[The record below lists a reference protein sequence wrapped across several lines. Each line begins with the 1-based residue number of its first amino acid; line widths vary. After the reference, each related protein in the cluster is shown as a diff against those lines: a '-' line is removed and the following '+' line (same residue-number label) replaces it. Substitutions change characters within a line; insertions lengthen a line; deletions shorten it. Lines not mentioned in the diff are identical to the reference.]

1 MSQHHQ
7 RLKTSKHWK
16 KTLITLFHEPFH
28 SMLCIAPN
36 IPYSTSP
43 MIKKKRLW
51 RHPRAQG
58 VLAGSA
64 KWIRCWDWHWSRPS
78 AAALA
83 KMSGTTEIFPKSTGK
98 TWQNR
103 HNLNSSGLWNYHN
116 YHNYHQVLKL
126 DMFLH
131 LHALANSS
139 SKRRLLILKNFARR
153 KIGKPNNPLGD
164 SIVQIVAAKI
174 PASWSSV

>member
-1 MSQHHQ
+1 
-7 RLKTSKHWK
+7 
-16 KTLITLFHEPFH
+16 
-28 SMLCIAPN
+28 MLCIAPN

-51 RHPRAQG
+51 RHPHAQG

-78 AAALA
+78 ATALA
-83 KMSGTTEIFPKSTGK
+83 KENVWNYWDISKVNR
-98 TWQNR
+98 QNR

-116 YHNYHQVLKL
+116 YPQVLKL
-126 DMFLH
+126 DIFF
-131 LHALANSS
+131 ALANSS
-139 SKRRLLILKNFARR
+139 WKRDCWSWRISPAEK
-153 KIGKPNNPLGD
+153 KEPNGPLGD

-174 PASWSSV
+174 PASWSSVYYRCWKRLAGTTRN